1 MLHLYVSPNIHK
13 SRARALNGPYEN
25 EYIFRVYFFHRNISW
40 ITKYWKT
47 WYRTYTYE
55 YREPSV
61 LCINCLHWQYIM
73 FRETRISGSAV
84 TGCREFT
91 VESRTAESMLGT
103 KRKSA
108 LLSQLNSRPLCSQLF
123 TVTVSCNA
131 APWRKNWVF
140 KADAE
145 LFETENRTPSKLMV
159 DYLFLPARF
168 LLTACIA
175 CKTQKC

>member
-1 MLHLYVSPNIHK
+1 MYLPTFTRVVRGLCMDD
-13 SRARALNGPYEN
+13 GPYEN

-47 WYRTYTYE
+47 WYRTYNYE
-55 YREPSV
+55 YRELSV
-61 LCINCLHWQYIM
+61 LCIHCLHWQYIM

-91 VESRTAESMLGT
+91 VDSRTAESMLGT

-131 APWRKNWVF
+131 APRRDEKIGFLKQTLNYL
-140 KADAE
+140 KPK
-145 LFETENRTPSKLMV
+145 TERRRN
-159 DYLFLPARF
+159 
-168 LLTACIA
+168 
-175 CKTQKC
+175 